1 MMMNKYIHR
10 PLLFIF
16 IIAVVVSS
24 CQKNEGPDY
33 DYFVSKELALTYTKA
48 TINSMMDIAVQT
60 YPEIIDLKPLVV
72 SDINVFKM
80 IFKTTIDGE
89 EIEASGLVCVPGTAG
104 EYPVLSFQNGTNT
117 VNAYAPTEFVTNP
130 PYQLVEFI
138 ASMGFVVVIP
148 DYPGFGSSTQIPHP
162 YMIAEPTVASIVDM
176 LRALTESSESEFP
189 GITIKNEYYL
199 LGYSQGGWAT
209 LNLHKAMELEYTG
222 EFNLNGSVCGAG
234 PYNMF
239 DLFLRMV
246 NASTYPMPSYL
257 GYIINAYSVY
267 HQFTNQV
274 SDILKEP
281 YASRL
286 STLYTGT
293 LTTGQINSQLTPII
307 PDLMTEEFLSGFVSS
322 ASYSTVRE
330 ALINNSISAWNTSVP
345 LLLVHGD
352 GDTQVSVTATETI
365 YDEMIN
371 AGTSTL
377 TCKKIIFP
385 GLDHSEGIV
394 PCMAEGLLFLIDV
407 RDQ

>member
-1 MMMNKYIHR
+1 MRNKYIQR
-10 PLLFIF
+10 SLLCFS
-16 IIAVVVSS
+16 IIAVIVSS
-24 CQKNEGPDY
+24 CQKDEGPDY
-33 DYFVSKELALTYTKA
+33 DYFVSKDLALTYTKA

-60 YPEIIDLKPLVV
+60 YPEISDLKPLVG

-80 IFKTTIDGE
+80 VYNTTIDGK
-89 EIEASGLVCVPGTAG
+89 EIKASGLVCIPATAG

-148 DYPGFGSSTQIPHP
+148 DYPGFGASVQIPHP
-162 YMIAEPTVASIVDM
+162 YLIAEPTITSIVDM
-176 LRALTESSESEFP
+176 LRALNECSKSEFS
-189 GITIKNEYYL
+189 GITVKNEYYL

-209 LNLHKAMELEYTG
+209 LNLHKAMEQEYAG

-234 PYNMF
+234 PYNMYN
-239 DLFLRMV
+239 LFLGMV
-246 NASTYPMPSYL
+246 NASTYPMPAYI
-257 GYIINAYSVY
+257 GYIINAYSGY

-281 YASRL
+281 YATRL
-286 STLYTGT
+286 ITLFTGD
-293 LTTGQINSQLTPII
+293 LTTDQINKQLNTSI
-307 PDLMTEEFLSGFVSS
+307 PDLMTVEFLSGFVSS
-322 ASYSTVRE
+322 SSYSTVRE
-330 ALINNSISAWNTSVP
+330 ALINNSISAWNSTIP
-345 LLLVHGD
+345 LLLIHGD
-352 GDTQVSVTATETI
+352 GDTQVSVTATETM
-365 YDEMIN
+365 YDAMIN

>member
-1 MMMNKYIHR
+1 MNTNKLIFKS
-10 PLLFIF
+10 LLIYS
-16 IIAVVVSS
+16 IIAVTVSS
-24 CQKNEGPDY
+24 CKKEEGPNY
-33 DYFVSKELALTYTKA
+33 DYFVSKDLALTYTKA

-60 YPEIIDLKPLVV
+60 YPEISDLKPLVI

-80 IFKTTIDGE
+80 VYYTTIDGKE
-89 EIEASGLVCVPGTAG
+89 VKASGLVCIPATAG

-148 DYPGFGSSTQIPHP
+148 DYPGFGASVQIPHP
-162 YMIAEPTVASIVDM
+162 YLIAEPTVASIVDM
-176 LRALTESSESEFP
+176 LRALNESGESEFP

-209 LNLHKAMELEYTG
+209 LALHKAMEQEYTD

-234 PYNMF
+234 PYNMYN
-239 DLFLRMV
+239 LFLGMV
-246 NASTYPMPSYL
+246 NTSTYPMPSYL
-257 GYIINAYSVY
+257 GYIINAYSAY
-267 HQFTNQV
+267 HQFTNPV
-274 SDILKEP
+274 SDILNEP
-281 YASRL
+281 YATRL
-286 STLYTGT
+286 SSLYTGT
-293 LTTGQINSQLTPII
+293 LTTNQINNQLTTFITEF
-307 PDLMTEEFLSGFVSS
+307 MKEEFLSGFVSS
-322 ASYSTVRE
+322 VSYSTVRE
-330 ALINNSISAWNTSVP
+330 ALINNSISAWNSTIP

-352 GDTQVSVTATETI
+352 GDTQVSVTATETM
-365 YDEMIN
+365 YDAMIN

-394 PCMAEGLLFLIDV
+394 PCMTEGLLFLIDV

>member
-1 MMMNKYIHR
+1 MWIKKYIR
-10 PLLFIF
+10 KSLLCFS
-16 IIAVVVSS
+16 IIAVIVSS
-24 CQKNEGPDY
+24 CQKDEGPDY
-33 DYFVSKELALTYTKA
+33 DYFVSKDLALTYTKA

-60 YPEIIDLKPLVV
+60 YPAISDLKPLVI

-80 IFKTTIDGE
+80 VFNTTIDGN
-89 EIEASGLVCVPGTAG
+89 EIKASGLVCTPATAG

-148 DYPGFGSSTQIPHP
+148 DYPGFGASAQIPHP
-162 YMIAEPTVASIVDM
+162 YMITEPTVASIVDM
-176 LRALTESSESEFP
+176 LRALNESSESEFP

-234 PYNMF
+234 PYNLYN
-239 DLFLRMV
+239 LFLGMV

-257 GYIINAYSVY
+257 GYIINAYSAY
-267 HQFTNQV
+267 QQFTNPV
-274 SDILKEP
+274 TDILEEP
-281 YASRL
+281 YASL
-286 STLYTGT
+286 LNSLFTGT
-293 LTTGQINSQLTPII
+293 LTTGQINSQLTTYI

-330 ALINNSISAWNTSVP
+330 ALINNSITAWNSEIP

-352 GDTQVSVTATETI
+352 GDTQVSVTATETM
-365 YDEMIN
+365 YDAMIN
-371 AGTSTL
+371 AGTSDI
-377 TCKKIIFP
+377 TCRKIIFP

-394 PCMAEGLLFLIDV
+394 PCMAEGILFLIDV